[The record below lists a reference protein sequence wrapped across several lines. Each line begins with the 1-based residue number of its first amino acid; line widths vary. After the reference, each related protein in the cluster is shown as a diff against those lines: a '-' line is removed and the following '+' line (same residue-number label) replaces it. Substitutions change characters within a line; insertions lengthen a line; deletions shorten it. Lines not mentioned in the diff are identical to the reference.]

1 MCSCFTLS
9 LLFICM
15 CGLVCVC
22 LHTLKNNY
30 YIYFDLGFCCF
41 HPKVIFLICDIYIFF
56 ISNTCH
62 MLVMFLYFYLQ
73 LNRTGSWKMTSILN
87 WRVFTLPRVKGGGLH
102 FLNFTPQQTDS
113 CCKFSIY
120 SRADRCCY
128 LHWLCQNIVQTWLT
142 THFLWFF
149 VSVCVYV

>member
-1 MCSCFTLS
+1 MGKHRSTLFLYFQILTFNENSKFINEIS
-9 LLFICM
+9 LL
-15 CGLVCVC
+15 L
-22 LHTLKNNY
+22 LQPH
-30 YIYFDLGFCCF
+30 LGS
-41 HPKVIFLICDIYIFF
+41 ILENDSYIFF

-102 FLNFTPQQTDS
+102 FLHFTPQQTDS

-149 VSVCVYV
+149 FLCVYV